1 MAMNDIRTMN
11 FQTTDG
17 DVYEVVIKRNADA
30 SITGVGRKLGVA
42 TKFGSVPT
50 YNLTEI
56 SFVVLT
62 SAIATVFG
70 PAARLD
76 SYLCHAAIFDASNP
90 AAGGAA
96 LTTLL
101 V

>member
-1 MAMNDIRTMN
+1 MAFSDIRRMN

-17 DVYEVVIKRNADA
+17 DVYEVTLARQDDG
-30 SITGVGRKLGVA
+30 SIDGVGRKLGVA

-50 YNLTEI
+50 YDLTEI
-56 SFVVLT
+56 TFVVLT
-62 SAIATVFG
+62 TKVAEVFG

-76 SYLCHAAIFDASNP
+76 SYLAHAAIFDASDP
-90 AAGGAA
+90 DGGGAA

-101 V
+101 T